1 MLSSPRRPSST
12 MRDLSL
18 QRNDAGVW
26 LCEYPGLSFQRSP
39 VCACSLVSSLLLSG
53 ATMSQ
58 QSSLTQSA
66 HSVRQ
71 VLTAYS
77 GGSRSHRRCWTARP
91 DLRGR
96 RPSRLVAT
104 ASKSRLIRPSVCP
117 LEGALSW
124 LEWCIERGSQD

>member
-1 MLSSPRRPSST
+1 MVTFLPVRASSRAAIRPAAPAPTIRKWVRGGFPRKRFF
-12 MRDLSL
+12 
-18 QRNDAGVW
+18 RNTAYDR
-26 LCEYPGLSFQRSP
+26 LKSCNP

-77 GGSRSHRRCWTARP
+77 QDYWGPFWT
-91 DLRGR
+91 
-96 RPSRLVAT
+96 V
-104 ASKSRLIRPSVCP
+104 
-117 LEGALSW
+117 EH
-124 LEWCIERGSQD
+124 IE